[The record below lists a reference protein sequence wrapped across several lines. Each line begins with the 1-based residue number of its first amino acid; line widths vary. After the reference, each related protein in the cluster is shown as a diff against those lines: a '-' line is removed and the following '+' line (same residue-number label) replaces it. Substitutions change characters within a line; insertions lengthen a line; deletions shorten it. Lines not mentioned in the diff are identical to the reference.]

1 MTDRLKDSKTFC
13 MMPWLHM
20 HAFADGRVYPCCF
33 GEYEMHMGNLRDNT
47 MEEVWNND
55 AYKTMRKNMLN
66 DLPCKECTKC
76 YEQENNGVFSLR
88 NSINKEHGKYV
99 NEVELT
105 HEDGTHPEFKI
116 RYWDIRFSNLCNF
129 SCRTCGPVFSS
140 NWYKEHLKMYG
151 GKPKADNGRE
161 LNVIEYT
168 GRHKYDIL
176 EQMDPHFE
184 HLDQIYFAGGEPLI
198 MEEHYLIL
206 EKLIELGKTDINLQ
220 YNTNFSE
227 MSYKNK
233 DVIDLW
239 KHFDIVGIGASLDDN
254 HARGELLRKGQSW
267 EQTVANRRRMLEEVP
282 HVDFYVSST
291 VSIMNVHH
299 VMEFHKEWTDLGLVR
314 AQDWDINILH
324 GPEFYRVDIL
334 PDQYK
339 REVLVP
345 KIKEHLEWL
354 RPQDPVTRATLGY
367 EGLINT
373 LLAQDN
379 SHLIPEFVKQINNHD
394 KHRNEDFWK
403 IVPELEWI
411 KDYE

>member
-1 MTDRLKDSKTFC
+1 
-13 MMPWLHM
+13 
-20 HAFADGRVYPCCF
+20 
-33 GEYEMHMGNLRDNT
+33 
-47 MEEVWNND
+47 
-55 AYKTMRKNMLN
+55 
-66 DLPCKECTKC
+66 
-76 YEQENNGVFSLR
+76 
-88 NSINKEHGKYV
+88 
-99 NEVELT
+99 
-105 HEDGTHPEFKI
+105 
-116 RYWDIRFSNLCNF
+116 LCNF

-161 LNVIEYT
+161 LNVIKYT

-345 KIKEHLEWL
+345 KIEEHLEWL